1 MEFWHGFL
9 LITSVHLLAAASPG
23 PDFVLVSQQTL
34 AKGRRTGLICSFGIT
49 LGLAVHIIY
58 SVLGLATVIAHSQ
71 PLLTA
76 IKWLGGSYLIYLGWQ
91 GIQAKPKK
99 PLDSENSADSTNSVV
114 NISQATP
121 TEQGQPLSNENMSSK
136 KPFAKEPSP
145 KELSTKEVSIK
156 ESSSNTDSTVA
167 ILRRGFFCN
176 VFNPKAP
183 VYFVAIFTLVLSPDI
198 PLWQLAIYGVWMMVL
213 QMAWFSTVVMLLSIP
228 AIHRRFQRFEHWID
242 RVLGTAM
249 IILGLNLILRS
260 R

>member
-1 MEFWHGFL
+1 M
-9 LITSVHLLAAASPG
+9 
-23 PDFVLVSQQTL
+23 
-34 AKGRRTGLICSFGIT
+34 AKGRRTGLICSLGIT

-58 SVLGLATVIAHSQ
+58 SVLGLATLIAHSQ

-91 GIQAKPKK
+91 GIQAKAKK
-99 PLDSENSADSTNSVV
+99 PADLTVAINSDVIDSDTD
-114 NISQATP
+114 I
-121 TEQGQPLSNENMSSK
+121 
-136 KPFAKEPSP
+136 
-145 KELSTKEVSIK
+145 SIK
-156 ESSSNTDSTVA
+156 KASIDTSSTAS

>member
-76 IKWLGGSYLIYLGWQ
+76 IKWLGGGYLIYLGWQ

-99 PLDSENSADSTNSVV
+99 PADLDTAHLLEKTHALEKADPQVSLSAHVPQDLLT
-114 NISQATP
+114 SQTTP
-121 TEQGQPLSNENMSSK
+121 T
-136 KPFAKEPSP
+136 
-145 KELSTKEVSIK
+145 TKETTIEKLPSNG
-156 ESSSNTDSTVA
+156 ESTFAT
-167 ILRRGFFCN
+167 LRRGFLCN

-183 VYFVAIFTLVLSPDI
+183 IYFVAIFTLVLSPDI

-249 IILGLNLILRS
+249 IVLGLNLILRS

>member
-34 AKGRRTGLICSFGIT
+34 AKGRRTGLICSLGIT

-71 PLLTA
+71 PLLTT
-76 IKWLGGSYLIYLGWQ
+76 IKWLGGGYLIYLGWQ

-99 PLDSENSADSTNSVV
+99 PADLDTAHLLEKTHPLEKADSQVGSSAHV
-114 NISQATP
+114 SQDSLASQTIP
-121 TEQGQPLSNENMSSK
+121 
-136 KPFAKEPSP
+136 A
-145 KELSTKEVSIK
+145 TKETTIEKLPSNG
-156 ESSSNTDSTVA
+156 ESTFAT
-167 ILRRGFFCN
+167 LRRGFLCN

-198 PLWQLAIYGVWMMVL
+198 PLWQLAIYGVWMMML

-228 AIHRRFQRFEHWID
+228 AVHRRFQRFEHWID
-242 RVLGTAM
+242 RILGTAM
-249 IILGLNLILRS
+249 IVLGLNLILRH

>member
-34 AKGRRTGLICSFGIT
+34 AKGRRTGLICSLGIT

-76 IKWLGGSYLIYLGWQ
+76 IKWLGGAYLIYLGWQ

-99 PLDSENSADSTNSVV
+99 PLDSANSADATDSVV
-114 NISQATP
+114 SVSQDKLTDQSTLSKNIS
-121 TEQGQPLSNENMSSK
+121 NK
-136 KPFAKEPSP
+136 KP
-145 KELSTKEVSIK
+145 
-156 ESSSNTDSTVA
+156 SSNTESTVA

-198 PLWQLAIYGVWMMVL
+198 PLWHLAIYGVWMMVL

-228 AIHRRFQRFEHWID
+228 TIHRRFQRFEHWID

-249 IILGLNLILRS
+249 ILLGLNLILRS

>member
-34 AKGRRTGLICSFGIT
+34 AKGRRTGLICSLGIT
-49 LGLAVHIIY
+49 LGLSVHIIY

-76 IKWLGGSYLIYLGWQ
+76 IKWLGGGYLIYLGWQ

-99 PLDSENSADSTNSVV
+99 PAELATSTTQENAPIDHLQAKQNASTHTKSINSESLNAESA
-114 NISQATP
+114 
-121 TEQGQPLSNENMSSK
+121 
-136 KPFAKEPSP
+136 
-145 KELSTKEVSIK
+145 
-156 ESSSNTDSTVA
+156 VA

-213 QMAWFSTVVMLLSIP
+213 QMAWFSTVVILLSIP

-242 RVLGTAM
+242 RVLGSAM
-249 IILGLNLILRS
+249 IVLGLNLILRH

>member
-34 AKGRRTGLICSFGIT
+34 AKGRRTGLICSLGIT

-99 PLDSENSADSTNSVV
+99 PSDLANVENAGFDVSHT
-114 NISQATP
+114 TP
-121 TEQGQPLSNENMSSK
+121 TEQQPLAHEK
-136 KPFAKEPSP
+136 LLTKRT
-145 KELSTKEVSIK
+145 STKILSEQSA
-156 ESSSNTDSTVA
+156 STNTDSTFA

-249 IILGLNLILRS
+249 IVLGLNLILRS

>member
-34 AKGRRTGLICSFGIT
+34 AKGRRTGLICSLGIT
-49 LGLAVHIIY
+49 LGLAIHITY
-58 SVLGLATVIAHSQ
+58 SVLGLATLIAHSQ

-99 PLDSENSADSTNSVV
+99 PADLAHSIEPTASSVD
-114 NISQATP
+114 ISQDALAKQTTLITH
-121 TEQGQPLSNENMSSK
+121 TELSDKAISNK
-136 KPFAKEPSP
+136 KPPTDTE
-145 KELSTKEVSIK
+145 ST
-156 ESSSNTDSTVA
+156 TA

-183 VYFVAIFTLVLSPDI
+183 VYFVAIFTLVLSPGI

-249 IILGLNLILRS
+249 IVLGLNLILRS

>member
-23 PDFVLVSQQTL
+23 PDFVLVSRETL
-34 AKGRRTGLICSFGIT
+34 TKGRRTGLICSLGIT
-49 LGLAVHIIY
+49 FGLAIHIIY

-76 IKWLGGSYLIYLGWQ
+76 IKWLGGAYLIYLGWQ

-99 PLDSENSADSTNSVV
+99 SVDLANSKNIGADISQGELAMQEALSANNKTLKKKFIPNPSSTN
-114 NISQATP
+114 
-121 TEQGQPLSNENMSSK
+121 TE
-136 KPFAKEPSP
+136 
-145 KELSTKEVSIK
+145 
-156 ESSSNTDSTVA
+156 STVA

-183 VYFVAIFTLVLSPDI
+183 VYFVAIFTLVLSPNI
-198 PLWQLAIYGVWMMVL
+198 PLWQLSIYGVWMMVL

-228 AIHRRFQRFEHWID
+228 AIHQRFRRVEHWID
-242 RVLGTAM
+242 RILGTAM
-249 IILGLNLILRS
+249 IVLGLNLILRS

>member
-34 AKGRRTGLICSFGIT
+34 AKGRRTGLICSLGIT

-58 SVLGLATVIAHSQ
+58 SVLGLATLIAHSQ

-91 GIQAKPKK
+91 GIQAKAKK
-99 PLDSENSADSTNSVV
+99 PADLTVAINSDAIDSDTD
-114 NISQATP
+114 I
-121 TEQGQPLSNENMSSK
+121 
-136 KPFAKEPSP
+136 
-145 KELSTKEVSIK
+145 SIK
-156 ESSSNTDSTVA
+156 KASIDTSSTAS

>member
-9 LITSVHLLAAASPG
+9 LITGVHLLAAASPG

-34 AKGRRTGLICSFGIT
+34 SKGRRTGLICSLGIT
-49 LGLAVHIIY
+49 LGLGIHVVY

-76 IKWLGGSYLIYLGWQ
+76 IKWLGGGYLIYLGWQ

-99 PLDSENSADSTNSVV
+99 PVELAESATQENVSIDHLQAKQDASTNTKSM
-114 NISQATP
+114 N
-121 TEQGQPLSNENMSSK
+121 TE
-136 KPFAKEPSP
+136 
-145 KELSTKEVSIK
+145 
-156 ESSSNTDSTVA
+156 STVA
-167 ILRRGFFCN
+167 TLRRGFFCN

-213 QMAWFSTVVMLLSIP
+213 QMAWFSTVVMLLSVP
-228 AIHRRFQRFEHWID
+228 AVHRRFQRFEHWID
-242 RVLGTAM
+242 RILGSAM
-249 IILGLNLILRS
+249 IVLGLNLILRS

>member
-1 MEFWHGFL
+1 MEFWYGFL

-34 AKGRRTGLICSFGIT
+34 AKGRRTGLICSLGIT

-91 GIQAKPKK
+91 GIQAKAKK
-99 PLDSENSADSTNSVV
+99 PADLTVAINSDAIDSDTD
-114 NISQATP
+114 I
-121 TEQGQPLSNENMSSK
+121 
-136 KPFAKEPSP
+136 
-145 KELSTKEVSIK
+145 SIK
-156 ESSSNTDSTVA
+156 KSSIDTSSTA
-167 ILRRGFFCN
+167 SILRRGFFCN

>member
-34 AKGRRTGLICSFGIT
+34 AKGRRTGLICSLGIT

-58 SVLGLATVIAHSQ
+58 SVLGLATLIAHSQ

-91 GIQAKPKK
+91 GIQAKAKK
-99 PLDSENSADSTNSVV
+99 PADLALSAEPTDSGAHVPQDTLSTHT
-114 NISQATP
+114 A
-121 TEQGQPLSNENMSSK
+121 LSDK
-136 KPFAKEPSP
+136 KPPTDTE
-145 KELSTKEVSIK
+145 STAS
-156 ESSSNTDSTVA
+156 

-176 VFNPKAP
+176 MFNPKAP

-228 AIHRRFQRFEHWID
+228 AIHRRFQCFEHWID

>member
-34 AKGRRTGLICSFGIT
+34 AKGRRTGLICSLGIT

-71 PLLTA
+71 PLLTT
-76 IKWLGGSYLIYLGWQ
+76 IKWLGGGYLIYLGWQ

-99 PLDSENSADSTNSVV
+99 PAELETVQLFEKTYPLEKADPQVDSSTHVSQDSLT
-114 NISQATP
+114 SQTTP
-121 TEQGQPLSNENMSSK
+121 T
-136 KPFAKEPSP
+136 
-145 KELSTKEVSIK
+145 TKETIIEKSPSNN
-156 ESSSNTDSTVA
+156 ESTSAT
-167 ILRRGFFCN
+167 LRRGFLCN

-228 AIHRRFQRFEHWID
+228 AVHRRFQRFEHWID

-249 IILGLNLILRS
+249 IVLGLNLILRH

>member
-34 AKGRRTGLICSFGIT
+34 AKGRRTGLVCSFGIT

-99 PLDSENSADSTNSVV
+99 LSNSANSANSTDSVV
-114 NISQATP
+114 SVSQAAP
-121 TEQGQPLSNENMSSK
+121 TEQDQPLSNKSISTK
-136 KPFAKEPSP
+136 KP
-145 KELSTKEVSIK
+145 STKEQSTK
-156 ESSSNTDSTVA
+156 EPSSNTDSTVA

-183 VYFVAIFTLVLSPDI
+183 VYFVAIFTLVLSPGI

-249 IILGLNLILRS
+249 IVLGLNLILRS

>member
-34 AKGRRTGLICSFGIT
+34 AKGRRTGLICSLGIT

-58 SVLGLATVIAHSQ
+58 SVLGLATLIAHSQ

-91 GIQAKPKK
+91 GIQAKAKK
-99 PLDSENSADSTNSVV
+99 PADLALSAEPTDSGAHVSHDTLSKQTTLSTHT
-114 NISQATP
+114 A
-121 TEQGQPLSNENMSSK
+121 LSDKAICNK
-136 KPFAKEPSP
+136 KP
-145 KELSTKEVSIK
+145 STDT
-156 ESSSNTDSTVA
+156 ESTAS

-198 PLWQLAIYGVWMMVL
+198 PVWQLAIYGVWMMVL

-228 AIHRRFQRFEHWID
+228 AVHRRFQRFEHWID

>member
-34 AKGRRTGLICSFGIT
+34 AKGRRTGLICSLGIT
-49 LGLAVHIIY
+49 LGLSVHIIY

-99 PLDSENSADSTNSVV
+99 PVELTASVMQENTSTDLL
-114 NISQATP
+114 QATQDTATHIKSIAP
-121 TEQGQPLSNENMSSK
+121 NDT
-136 KPFAKEPSP
+136 FA
-145 KELSTKEVSIK
+145 T
-156 ESSSNTDSTVA
+156 
-167 ILRRGFFCN
+167 LRRGFFCN

-242 RVLGTAM
+242 RVLGSAM
-249 IILGLNLILRS
+249 IVLGLNLILRH

>member
-1 MEFWHGFL
+1 MEFWYGFL

-34 AKGRRTGLICSFGIT
+34 AKGRRTGLICSLGIT

-91 GIQAKPKK
+91 GIQAKAKK
-99 PLDSENSADSTNSVV
+99 PADLTVAINSDAIDSDTD
-114 NISQATP
+114 I
-121 TEQGQPLSNENMSSK
+121 
-136 KPFAKEPSP
+136 
-145 KELSTKEVSIK
+145 SIK
-156 ESSSNTDSTVA
+156 KSSIDTSSTA
-167 ILRRGFFCN
+167 SILRRGFFCN

-198 PLWQLAIYGVWMMVL
+198 PLWQLAVYGVWMMVL

>member
-34 AKGRRTGLICSFGIT
+34 AKGRRTGLICSLGIT

-71 PLLTA
+71 PLLTT
-76 IKWLGGSYLIYLGWQ
+76 IKWLGGGYLIYLGWQ

-99 PLDSENSADSTNSVV
+99 PAELETVQLFEKTHPLEKADPQVDSSAHV
-114 NISQATP
+114 SQDTLASQTIP
-121 TEQGQPLSNENMSSK
+121 
-136 KPFAKEPSP
+136 A
-145 KELSTKEVSIK
+145 TKETTIEKSPSNG
-156 ESSSNTDSTVA
+156 ESTFAT
-167 ILRRGFFCN
+167 LRRGFLCN

-183 VYFVAIFTLVLSPDI
+183 IYFVAIFTLVLSPDI

-228 AIHRRFQRFEHWID
+228 AVHRRFQRFEHWID

-249 IILGLNLILRS
+249 IVLGLNLILRH

>member
-34 AKGRRTGLICSFGIT
+34 AKGRRTGLICSLGIT
-49 LGLAVHIIY
+49 LGLAIHITY
-58 SVLGLATVIAHSQ
+58 SVLGLATLIAHSQ

-76 IKWLGGSYLIYLGWQ
+76 IKWLGGSYLVYLGWQ
-91 GIQAKPKK
+91 GIQTKAKKLAELTDAGDSNADVSQDALAKQTTLNQHTALSDKAIYNKK
-99 PLDSENSADSTNSVV
+99 LPTDTEST
-114 NISQATP
+114 
-121 TEQGQPLSNENMSSK
+121 LS
-136 KPFAKEPSP
+136 
-145 KELSTKEVSIK
+145 
-156 ESSSNTDSTVA
+156 

-183 VYFVAIFTLVLSPDI
+183 VYFVAIFTLVLSPGI

-249 IILGLNLILRS
+249 IVLGLNLILRS

>member
-1 MEFWHGFL
+1 MDFWHGFL

-23 PDFVLVSQQTL
+23 PDFVLVSRETL
-34 AKGRRTGLICSFGIT
+34 TKGRRTGLICSLGIT

-58 SVLGLATVIAHSQ
+58 SVLGLAAVIAHSQ

-76 IKWLGGSYLIYLGWQ
+76 IKWLGGAYLIYLGWQ
-91 GIQAKPKK
+91 GIGAKPKQPVDLVDQSANQTIDK
-99 PLDSENSADSTNSVV
+99 QSLTTSQSESTF
-114 NISQATP
+114 T
-121 TEQGQPLSNENMSSK
+121 
-136 KPFAKEPSP
+136 
-145 KELSTKEVSIK
+145 
-156 ESSSNTDSTVA
+156 

-198 PLWQLAIYGVWMMVL
+198 PLWQLSIYGVWMMVL

-228 AIHRRFQRFEHWID
+228 AILKRFQRFEHWID

-249 IILGLNLILRS
+249 IVLGLNLIFRS

>member
-34 AKGRRTGLICSFGIT
+34 AKGRRTGLICSLGIT
-49 LGLAVHIIY
+49 LGLSVHIIY

-76 IKWLGGSYLIYLGWQ
+76 IKWLGGGYLIYLGWQ
-91 GIQAKPKK
+91 GIQAKPKQ
-99 PLDSENSADSTNSVV
+99 PAQVTTPERAPVDTPARNTSSA
-114 NISQATP
+114 AT
-121 TEQGQPLSNENMSSK
+121 TS
-136 KPFAKEPSP
+136 A
-145 KELSTKEVSIK
+145 T
-156 ESSSNTDSTVA
+156 
-167 ILRRGFFCN
+167 LRRGFFCN

-213 QMAWFSTVVMLLSIP
+213 QMAWFSTVVMLLL
-228 AIHRRFQRFEHWID
+228 ANERW
-242 RVLGTAM
+242 
-249 IILGLNLILRS
+249 
-260 R
+260 

>member
-34 AKGRRTGLICSFGIT
+34 AKGRRTGLICSVGIT
-49 LGLAVHIIY
+49 LGLSIHIIY

-91 GIQAKPKK
+91 GIQAKANK
-99 PLDSENSADSTNSVV
+99 PLDSANAADATDAAISVSQDTIAKQTTSTKHTVLSDKG
-114 NISQATP
+114 ISTKKYS
-121 TEQGQPLSNENMSSK
+121 TK
-136 KPFAKEPSP
+136 KPPTDIK
-145 KELSTKEVSIK
+145 STA
-156 ESSSNTDSTVA
+156 A

-213 QMAWFSTVVMLLSIP
+213 QLAWFSTVVMLLSIP
-228 AIHRRFQRFEHWID
+228 AINRRFQRFEHWID
-242 RVLGTAM
+242 RVLGSAM
-249 IILGLNLILRS
+249 IVLGLNLILRS

>member
-34 AKGRRTGLICSFGIT
+34 AKGRRTGLICSLGIT

-91 GIQAKPKK
+91 GIQAKAKK
-99 PLDSENSADSTNSVV
+99 PADLDAIDSDAD
-114 NISQATP
+114 I
-121 TEQGQPLSNENMSSK
+121 
-136 KPFAKEPSP
+136 
-145 KELSTKEVSIK
+145 SIK
-156 ESSSNTDSTVA
+156 KTPIDTDSTA
-167 ILRRGFFCN
+167 SILRRGFFCN

-198 PLWQLAIYGVWMMVL
+198 PLWQLAIYGIWMMVL

-242 RVLGTAM
+242 RVLGIAM

>member
-34 AKGRRTGLICSFGIT
+34 AKGRRTGLICSLGIT
-49 LGLAVHIIY
+49 LGLAIHITY

-76 IKWLGGSYLIYLGWQ
+76 IRWLGGSYLIYLGWQ
-91 GIQAKPKK
+91 GIQAKAKK
-99 PLDSENSADSTNSVV
+99 PADLAHSIELKDSGSHVSPDTLTKQTTLSTNT
-114 NISQATP
+114 A
-121 TEQGQPLSNENMSSK
+121 LSDT
-136 KPFAKEPSP
+136 AV
-145 KELSTKEVSIK
+145 STKK
-156 ESSSNTDSTVA
+156 LSSDTSSTA
-167 ILRRGFFCN
+167 SILRRGFFCN

-183 VYFVAIFTLVLSPDI
+183 VYFVAIFTLVLSPNI
-198 PLWQLAIYGVWMMVL
+198 PLWQLAIYGVWMIVL

-242 RVLGTAM
+242 RILGTAM
-249 IILGLNLILRS
+249 IVLGLNLILRS

>member
-1 MEFWHGFL
+1 MEFWPGFL

-34 AKGRRTGLICSFGIT
+34 AKGRRTGLICSLGIT

-58 SVLGLATVIAHSQ
+58 SVLGLATVIAHSK

-99 PLDSENSADSTNSVV
+99 PLDLADSENVGIDTSSTTS
-114 NISQATP
+114 
-121 TEQGQPLSNENMSSK
+121 TEQAQLISTK
-136 KPFAKEPSP
+136 KPFIIS
-145 KELSTKEVSIK
+145 
-156 ESSSNTDSTVA
+156 DSTINSDSTFA

-249 IILGLNLILRS
+249 IVLGLNLILRS

>member
-34 AKGRRTGLICSFGIT
+34 AKGRRTGLICSLGIT

-99 PLDSENSADSTNSVV
+99 PSDLANPVSSESVV
-114 NISQATP
+114 TDVSYVAP
-121 TEQGQPLSNENMSSK
+121 AEPVPPLTNENLLIKRISTK
-136 KPFAKEPSP
+136 KP
-145 KELSTKEVSIK
+145 ST
-156 ESSSNTDSTVA
+156 NTDSTFA

-183 VYFVAIFTLVLSPDI
+183 VYFVAIFTLVLSPGI

-249 IILGLNLILRS
+249 IVLGLNLILRS

>member
-34 AKGRRTGLICSFGIT
+34 AKGRRTGLICSVGIT
-49 LGLAVHIIY
+49 LGLSIHIIY
-58 SVLGLATVIAHSQ
+58 SVLGLATLIAHSQ

-91 GIQAKPKK
+91 GIQAKAKK
-99 PLDSENSADSTNSVV
+99 PLDSANLVDATDSVVSVSQEALAKQTTSTNHAERSDKA
-114 NISQATP
+114 IAT
-121 TEQGQPLSNENMSSK
+121 K
-136 KPFAKEPSP
+136 KY
-145 KELSTKEVSIK
+145 STKK
-156 ESSSNTDSTVA
+156 LATDTESTAV

-213 QMAWFSTVVMLLSIP
+213 QLAWFSTVVMLLSIP
-228 AIHRRFQRFEHWID
+228 AIHSRFQRFEHWID
-242 RVLGTAM
+242 RVLGSAM
-249 IILGLNLILRS
+249 IVLGLNLILRS

>member
-34 AKGRRTGLICSFGIT
+34 AKGRRTGLICSLGIT

-71 PLLTA
+71 PLLTT
-76 IKWLGGSYLIYLGWQ
+76 IKWLGGGYLIYLGWQ

-99 PLDSENSADSTNSVV
+99 PVDLETAHLLERTHPLEKADPQVDSSAHV
-114 NISQATP
+114 SQDTLASQTIP
-121 TEQGQPLSNENMSSK
+121 
-136 KPFAKEPSP
+136 A
-145 KELSTKEVSIK
+145 TKETTIDKSPSNG
-156 ESSSNTDSTVA
+156 ESTFAT
-167 ILRRGFFCN
+167 LRRGFLCN

-228 AIHRRFQRFEHWID
+228 AVHRRFQRFEHWID

-249 IILGLNLILRS
+249 IVLGLNLILRHQ
-260 R
+260 

>member
-34 AKGRRTGLICSFGIT
+34 AKGRRTGLICSLGIT
-49 LGLAVHIIY
+49 FGLGIHVIY
-58 SVLGLATVIAHSQ
+58 SVLGLATIIAHSQ

-76 IKWLGGSYLIYLGWQ
+76 IKWLGGGYLIYLGWQ

-99 PLDSENSADSTNSVV
+99 PSNLVHSADADSSV
-114 NISQATP
+114 SQLVLSQQNVATKKSFNRAEN
-121 TEQGQPLSNENMSSK
+121 TETS
-136 KPFAKEPSP
+136 F
-145 KELSTKEVSIK
+145 
-156 ESSSNTDSTVA
+156 A

-213 QMAWFSTVVMLLSIP
+213 QMAWFSAVVMLLSIP
-228 AIHRRFQRFEHWID
+228 AIHQRFQRFEHWID
-242 RVLGTAM
+242 RVLGSAM
-249 IILGLNLILRS
+249 IVLGLNLILRS

>member
-34 AKGRRTGLICSFGIT
+34 AKGRRTGLICSLGIT

-71 PLLTA
+71 PLLTT
-76 IKWLGGSYLIYLGWQ
+76 IKWLGGGYLIYLGWQ

-99 PLDSENSADSTNSVV
+99 AADLAKADPEVSSSAHV
-114 NISQATP
+114 SQDTLTSQTIP
-121 TEQGQPLSNENMSSK
+121 T
-136 KPFAKEPSP
+136 
-145 KELSTKEVSIK
+145 TKETTIEK
-156 ESSSNTDSTVA
+156 SSSNSESTFA
-167 ILRRGFFCN
+167 TLRRGFLCN

-228 AIHRRFQRFEHWID
+228 AVHRRFQRFEHWID

-249 IILGLNLILRS
+249 IVLGLNLILRH

>member
-9 LITSVHLLAAASPG
+9 LITGVHLLAAASPG

-34 AKGRRTGLICSFGIT
+34 AKGRRTGLICSLGIT
-49 LGLAVHIIY
+49 FGLGIHIIY

-76 IKWLGGSYLIYLGWQ
+76 IKWLGGGYLIYLGWQ

-99 PLDSENSADSTNSVV
+99 PVDLANSAGLDPHVSQDGLTNQTTTSNK
-114 NISQATP
+114 NISTRTLP
-121 TEQGQPLSNENMSSK
+121 
-136 KPFAKEPSP
+136 
-145 KELSTKEVSIK
+145 
-156 ESSSNTDSTVA
+156 SNTDSALA

-198 PLWQLAIYGVWMMVL
+198 PIWQLAIYGVWMMVL

-242 RVLGTAM
+242 RVLGSAM
-249 IILGLNLILRS
+249 IVLGLNLILRS

>member
-23 PDFVLVSQQTL
+23 PDFVLVSRETL
-34 AKGRRTGLICSFGIT
+34 TKGQRTGLICSLGIT
-49 LGLAVHIIY
+49 LGLSIHIIY

-76 IKWLGGSYLIYLGWQ
+76 IKWLGGAYLIYLGWQ
-91 GIQAKPKK
+91 GIGSKPKQ
-99 PLDSENSADSTNSVV
+99 PTVTLDNHLAEHPISSLAQSTITADSSFT
-114 NISQATP
+114 T
-121 TEQGQPLSNENMSSK
+121 
-136 KPFAKEPSP
+136 
-145 KELSTKEVSIK
+145 
-156 ESSSNTDSTVA
+156 
-167 ILRRGFFCN
+167 LRRGFFCN

-198 PLWQLAIYGVWMMVL
+198 PFWQLAIYGAWMMVL

-228 AIHRRFQRFEHWID
+228 AILKRFQRFEHWID
-242 RVLGTAM
+242 RVLGSAM
-249 IILGLNLILRS
+249 IVLGLNLIFRS

>member
-34 AKGRRTGLICSFGIT
+34 AKGRRTGLICSLGIT

-58 SVLGLATVIAHSQ
+58 SVLGLATLIAHSQ

-76 IKWLGGSYLIYLGWQ
+76 IKWLGGSYLVYLGWQ
-91 GIQAKPKK
+91 GIQAKAKK
-99 PLDSENSADSTNSVV
+99 PV
-114 NISQATP
+114 
-121 TEQGQPLSNENMSSK
+121 
-136 KPFAKEPSP
+136 
-145 KELSTKEVSIK
+145 
-156 ESSSNTDSTVA
+156 DSTVA
-167 ILRRGFFCN
+167 IDSDADISIKKASIDTSSTASILRRGFFCN

-183 VYFVAIFTLVLSPDI
+183 VYFVAIFTLVLSPGI
-198 PLWQLAIYGVWMMVL
+198 PLWQLATYGVWMMVL

-249 IILGLNLILRS
+249 IVLGLNLILRS